1 MQQVDA
7 ITMSDNNNLLAQSG
21 FSDRM
26 GEANNNPEMTI
37 NDMVDGQSDA
47 SSVLDIQKVER
58 FSTTSMSDAGST
70 TMVVQKLGLSKKAS
84 LVDESM
90 NNISMATI
98 EENGDADGGD
108 VSGRNSE
115 VEVGNVLAESTQVVT
130 MVKEEEN
137 ESD

>member
-1 MQQVDA
+1 
-7 ITMSDNNNLLAQSG
+7 MSDNNNLLAQSG

-137 ESD
+137 ESDWREAS